1 MADPIS
7 VTLIAPDISCAHCV
21 STIEEE
27 IGGLAGVQSV
37 TADLAT
43 KHVTVAYDAA
53 DISLAQIEAAMDEAG
68 YPVGHEGQ
76 PPADV

>member
-1 MADPIS
+1 MADPVS

-27 IGGLAGVQSV
+27 IGALTGVQSV

-43 KHVTVAYDAA
+43 NHVTVAYDESN
-53 DISLAQIEAAMDEAG
+53 ISLAQIEVAMDDAG

-76 PPADV
+76 PPA

>member
-1 MADPIS
+1 MADPVT

-27 IGGLAGVQSV
+27 IGGLTGVQSV
-37 TADLAT
+37 MADLTT
-43 KHVTVAYDAA
+43 KHVTVAYHPAG
-53 DISLAQIEAAMDEAG
+53 ISQAQIEAAMDDAG

-76 PPADV
+76 APAD

>member
-1 MADPIS
+1 MADPVS

-27 IGGLAGVQSV
+27 IGGLAGVRSV
-37 TADLAT
+37 SADVTT
-43 KHVTVAYDAA
+43 KHVTVAYDGAA
-53 DISLAQIEAAMDEAG
+53 ISQAQIEAAMDDAG

-76 PPADV
+76 PPA

>member
-1 MADPIS
+1 MADPVS

-27 IGGLAGVQSV
+27 IGGLTGVQSV
-37 TADLAT
+37 MADLAT
-43 KHVTVAYDAA
+43 KHVTVGYSPD
-53 DISLAQIEAAMDEAG
+53 DITLAEIETAMDDAG

-76 PPADV
+76 PPTA

>member
-1 MADPIS
+1 MADPVS

-27 IGGLAGVQSV
+27 IGALTGVRSV

-43 KHVTVAYDAA
+43 KHVTVGYSPD
-53 DISLAQIEAAMDEAG
+53 DISLTQIEAAMDDAG

-76 PPADV
+76 PPA